1 MSKKVLAVILGIV
14 AFAAGAAT
22 LYLVPRN
29 ASIVTGTSGFI
40 SSSHHFYDANPI
52 FKVRVPFS
60 SVNEDRINEIKAD
73 NDKVSGEAL
82 ETVADNDGSVFRD
95 EFTSPDSL
103 VYVLGDN
110 IYYFRTDNTG
120 SVYKINVK
128 AREITECP
136 LSGYNGFTD
145 SGLRDRYTEVDHNFT
160 VFVSIRTEAL
170 IDAYPGL
177 RNAIDSV
184 DGLFYHTCLFYD
196 NGRIFFEKKSTIY
209 EYIPDTD
216 KVVKIASVGSGET
229 VEYVLDR

>member
-1 MSKKVLAVILGIV
+1 MSKKVVAVILGVLAII
-14 AFAAGAAT
+14 AGGVT

-29 ASIVTGTSGFI
+29 ASIVTGTSSFI
-40 SSSHHFYDANPI
+40 SSSYHFYDANPV

-60 SVNEDRINEIKAD
+60 SVNETVINENKAYNDKLLGEALKTAAD
-73 NDKVSGEAL
+73 NDSA
-82 ETVADNDGSVFRD
+82 VFSD
-95 EFTSPDSL
+95 ELTSLDRL

-120 SVYKINVK
+120 SVYKLNIKNMSLS
-128 AREITECP
+128 ECP

-145 SGLRDRYTEVDHNFT
+145 SGLRERYTTVDHNFT
-160 VFVSIRTEAL
+160 TFVSIRTEAL
-170 IDAYPGL
+170 IDTYPGL
-177 RNAIDSV
+177 RSAIDSV
-184 DGLFYHTCLFYD
+184 DGIFYHTCLFYD

-216 KVVKIASVGSGET
+216 KIVKIASVGSGET